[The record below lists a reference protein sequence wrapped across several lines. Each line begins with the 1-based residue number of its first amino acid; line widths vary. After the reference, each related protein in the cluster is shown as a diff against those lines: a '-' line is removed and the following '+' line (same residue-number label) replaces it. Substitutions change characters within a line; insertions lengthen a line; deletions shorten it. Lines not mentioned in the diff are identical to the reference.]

1 LSGGGV
7 LIMISQLGSWF
18 QLTLPSTS
26 YPLETVVNLCRQI
39 RDCNTNSVIVGGAS
53 IVVLSVMKY
62 AKQHWIPA
70 PKVSHLFESSRNIK
84 CTRAGE
90 SLVSPT
96 EEPDTPAQ
104 PPAWGFSLND
114 DDFVSLDEQA
124 PAKPRTYSNKRRN
137 VLLFLLRTCCD
148 LGPLV
153 VCLIGIVVGQFL
165 GESEVKVIG
174 HVPRGVPAPVLPWY
188 GYATGI
194 IQSVDFTTL
203 TVHALSMA
211 LIVYMTSIAMTKRL
225 ALRDHSDVNSSQELI
240 GLGMASALG
249 AFFQVMP
256 PTGGMS
262 RTAVNMQVARTQLA
276 SIVTSLLVVLMLMVG
291 MDALYFLP
299 KASLAAVIIVAGFY
313 LVEIHEATWLFH
325 SKRDEFFVWLA
336 SFGATIGMG
345 ILPGLGVSIL
355 CSLVAL
361 MIQTKRPLVYALGRS
376 RSSGAYVN
384 TRENA
389 DAIVD
394 ADIVV
399 VRVQGSLYFGNTD
412 YAMQRIL
419 SLHHD
424 QATAVVLDAT
434 YIHDMDATTL
444 GGLEM
449 LHMKLAQRGLS
460 AQGILQDHHDDD
472 DDDTAH
478 RKKKDERKAAA
489 RKRKHERKS
498 HAAVKIQAHV
508 RGHQART
515 KHRRGPRLDHLTT
528 SSLVVPVLQLSSTEQ
543 LVSPKSTR
551 RLCHQESIPEA
562 AERQSARHGGPSLD
576 VLSPAALG
584 QPTSARSQARLE
596 TAHYTL
602 PPLLSARQP
611 SALKIQ
617 ATFRGHEG
625 RMEAMRQ
632 REKVDATVRHEAEV
646 EVAREDVTNHT
657 TQIVT
662 SRGQVRVLVMTWNL
676 QAQKPPADLTLLLR
690 PGSCHIYAIGTEE
703 CSKKEWEDQLKDTLG
718 ATYVKLRSHALTAMH
733 NVVFVHTS
741 ILPLVSELHSDAI
754 ATGLGNQLG
763 NKGGVGIGFML
774 GRTSFAFV
782 GCHFEAHQSQ
792 QALTRRNANFHKVN
806 SELQLVA
813 PSDEHRKGPIASTF
827 DRVFWS
833 GDLNYRIDGTR
844 KMIDDLLARNFH
856 DVTSLHVLVVNDQ
869 LRKEMAAG
877 RVFQAAIALLAYESH
892 MDVKTSDHR
901 PVTAIFDVEFVCDVN
916 GLDKATHADQ
926 TKSEVCAVQ

>member
-1 LSGGGV
+1 MPLTGHKPSKLETARLEAQPIQRLIVSTRLVVDGQQVTLHLTSLSMHLFSKPSRSWVAHLAWLPQYNFRRDFKFDFIAGITVAMMIVPQEISLANIMHVPPQYGLYTAALTPVLYALFGSSRVLSVANGAEVSLMVGAALQNIKTDQERVAVGIFLSFYIGLINLTLGCLQLGVIADFFSRPVMGGFLSGGGV

-39 RDCNTNSVIVGGAS
+39 RDCNTNSVVVGAVS

-70 PKVSHLFESSRNIK
+70 PKVSHLFESTRNIK

-90 SLVSPT
+90 SLVSLT
-96 EEPDTPAQ
+96 EEPDAPAQ
-104 PPAWGFSLND
+104 LPAWGFSLND

-124 PAKPRTYSNKRRN
+124 PAKPPICSNKRRN

-225 ALRDHSDVNSSQELI
+225 ALRVHSDVNSSQELI

-276 SIVTSLLVVLMLMVG
+276 STVTSLLVVLMLMVG

-336 SFGATIGMG
+336 SFAATIGMG

-424 QATAVVLDAT
+424 VATAVVLDAT

-449 LHMKLAQRGLS
+449 LHMKLAQRGVHFAVANGQPRL
-460 AQGILQDHHDDD
+460 ANILQTSGVCAKLSLAD
-472 DDDTAH
+472 
-478 RKKKDERKAAA
+478 
-489 RKRKHERKS
+489 
-498 HAAVKIQAHV
+498 V
-508 RGHQART
+508 
-515 KHRRGPRLDHLTT
+515 T
-528 SSLVVPVLQLSSTEQ
+528 SS
-543 LVSPKSTR
+543 
-551 RLCHQESIPEA
+551 
-562 AERQSARHGGPSLD
+562 
-576 VLSPAALG
+576 
-584 QPTSARSQARLE
+584 
-596 TAHYTL
+596 
-602 PPLLSARQP
+602 
-611 SALKIQ
+611 
-617 ATFRGHEG
+617 
-625 RMEAMRQ
+625 
-632 REKVDATVRHEAEV
+632 VDATMARLRATV
-646 EVAREDVTNHT
+646 VAV
-657 TQIVT
+657 
-662 SRGQVRVLVMTWNL
+662 
-676 QAQKPPADLTLLLR
+676 
-690 PGSCHIYAIGTEE
+690 
-703 CSKKEWEDQLKDTLG
+703 
-718 ATYVKLRSHALTAMH
+718 
-733 NVVFVHTS
+733 
-741 ILPLVSELHSDAI
+741 
-754 ATGLGNQLG
+754 
-763 NKGGVGIGFML
+763 
-774 GRTSFAFV
+774 
-782 GCHFEAHQSQ
+782 
-792 QALTRRNANFHKVN
+792 
-806 SELQLVA
+806 
-813 PSDEHRKGPIASTF
+813 
-827 DRVFWS
+827 
-833 GDLNYRIDGTR
+833 
-844 KMIDDLLARNFH
+844 
-856 DVTSLHVLVVNDQ
+856 
-869 LRKEMAAG
+869 AAG
-877 RVFQAAIALLAYESH
+877 V
-892 MDVKTSDHR
+892 
-901 PVTAIFDVEFVCDVN
+901 
-916 GLDKATHADQ
+916 
-926 TKSEVCAVQ
+926 